1 MRKPFDSEDSLVQEI
16 CNVVQLLL
24 THDFNAAKF
33 NWFTKV
39 CGVSPYGMVSLNM
52 FATDK
57 QVIMYKIKNMF
68 CRIYDYLCSSD
79 NCPSDAVNVYPKNDT
94 VDDMILHIPNLAYKN
109 SLRKSIVMWEHGT
122 SSKAVI
128 SCKETFSSEPDHS
141 EFISEID
148 NGEQV
153 IRCSG
158 WRQPMKMTF
167 MVPPPFLV
175 FDISIVFRDQIKTLD
190 VLPLEICVYNEKYRL
205 GGITSYVEDRRH
217 YVGYVV
223 KENYF
228 LFYDGLPSAK
238 PVLRRHVGKNLD
250 GDISLL
256 IYFPCDQIDMPA
268 SKLKEIAT
276 EEMCTSVPTEN
287 EEVNKVKSTSIQQ
300 KKRSFGLRKNPKKR
314 NSQQKVGC
322 REV

>member
-1 MRKPFDSEDSLVQEI
+1 M
-16 CNVVQLLL
+16 
-24 THDFNAAKF
+24 
-33 NWFTKV
+33 
-39 CGVSPYGMVSLNM
+39 GSLNM

-68 CRIYDYLCSSD
+68 CITYDYLCSAD
-79 NCPSDAVNVYPKNDT
+79 NCPSDAVNVCPRNDT
-94 VDDMILHIPNLAYKN
+94 VDDMILHIPDLAYKN

-122 SSKAVI
+122 SSKAAI
-128 SCKETFSSEPDHS
+128 SCKETFSSEP
-141 EFISEID
+141 EID

-158 WRQPMKMTF
+158 WRQPMKMTI

-175 FDISIVFRDQIKTLD
+175 FDISIVFRDQIKILD
-190 VLPLEICVYNEKYRL
+190 VLPLEICAYNEKYKL
-205 GGITSYVEDRRH
+205 GGITPYVEDRRH

-268 SKLKEIAT
+268 SKLKEVTT

-287 EEVNKVKSTSIQQ
+287 EEVNKVKSTSICQQ
-300 KKRSFGLRKNPKKR
+300 KKRSFGLRKNPKKKEVL
-314 NSQQKVGC
+314 NKKLVVGKC
-322 REV
+322 RRGVVRGLFTCTSSRKN